1 MSDSFTEMFMRDWV
15 ENSMV
20 HSNAD
25 IDELG
30 EDDIEDLWDYIDD
43 TISDLERVRDNL
55 DLSDWDIDHVR
66 GYLKGYIDEH
76 IKKLK

>member
-66 GYLKGYIDEH
+66 EYLKGYINEH

>member
-1 MSDSFTEMFMRDWV
+1 MSDSFTEMFMKDWV
-15 ENSMV
+15 DNSMV

-66 GYLKGYIDEH
+66 EYLKGYINEH